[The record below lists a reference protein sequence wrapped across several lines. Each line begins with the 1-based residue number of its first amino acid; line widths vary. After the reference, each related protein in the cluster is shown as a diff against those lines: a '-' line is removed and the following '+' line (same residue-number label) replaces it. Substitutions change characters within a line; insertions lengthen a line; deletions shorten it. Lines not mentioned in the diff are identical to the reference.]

1 MKHSLSIRVF
11 LAILAFGIVMGIA
24 LMAPHVPD
32 IDENAYRH
40 MAEGHV
46 QEVCRPYS
54 SRILHPFLLR
64 ALVGFG
70 LTHESC
76 GVVLNVV
83 SGIVL
88 LSCLLLL
95 LRRVFPPSLEEST
108 TCGWRKFAWELHVFG
123 LLCVPIWW
131 TWSTGRYMHD
141 FFATAVSAVLFLVL
155 IPPKSVAREGESEG
169 RISGGRLA
177 LVFCLLVILQ
187 MTRESTWVLTIVLTV
202 LAIRRRQFRL
212 ALLSLLALFAGSA
225 AVAWVSHGAPGPVT
239 GLPLP
244 LYLLSKAL
252 ANGCANLLG
261 VTPWNDAYAR
271 MLPLMYPDEP
281 VWQIALPFRVG
292 NISAVGIYSF
302 SPSVVWSTF
311 GHWLLVFPGALLL
324 LVYTLLLKF
333 EARICGKGD
342 LTMRKNVPLGVQLA
356 LIAGFIYWLSV
367 PFAGRSG
374 FRLIGYAW
382 PLFWIAIPYFHFRQI
397 ESRRDPKWTSGE

>member
-1 MKHSLSIRVF
+1 
-11 LAILAFGIVMGIA
+11 MGIA

-40 MAEGHV
+40 MTEGHV

-155 IPPKSVAREGESEG
+155 IPR
-169 RISGGRLA
+169 
-177 LVFCLLVILQ
+177 
-187 MTRESTWVLTIVLTV
+187 
-202 LAIRRRQFRL
+202 
-212 ALLSLLALFAGSA
+212 SLLPGKERTKGASPGDGWRLFFA
-225 AVAWVSHGAPGPVT
+225 
-239 GLPLP
+239 
-244 LYLLSKAL
+244 
-252 ANGCANLLG
+252 
-261 VTPWNDAYAR
+261 
-271 MLPLMYPDEP
+271 
-281 VWQIALPFRVG
+281 F
-292 NISAVGIYSF
+292 
-302 SPSVVWSTF
+302 WSSC
-311 GHWLLVFPGALLL
+311 
-324 LVYTLLLKF
+324 
-333 EARICGKGD
+333 R
-342 LTMRKNVPLGVQLA
+342 
-356 LIAGFIYWLSV
+356 
-367 PFAGRSG
+367 
-374 FRLIGYAW
+374 
-382 PLFWIAIPYFHFRQI
+382 
-397 ESRRDPKWTSGE
+397 